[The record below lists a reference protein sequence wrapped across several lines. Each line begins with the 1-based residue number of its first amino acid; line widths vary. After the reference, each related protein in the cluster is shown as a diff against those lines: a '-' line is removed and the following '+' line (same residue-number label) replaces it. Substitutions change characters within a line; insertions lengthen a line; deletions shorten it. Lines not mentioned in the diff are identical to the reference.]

1 MRALR
6 KFRAWLLR
14 LGCLFGFR
22 QTQQM
27 FADELESHLQ
37 LHIDDYVRL
46 GMTPAEARRKAIL
59 RLGGVEM
66 TKQSYRERSTVPVID
81 DLLQDLRFAL
91 RQLRRAPGFTATA
104 VLMLALGIGA
114 SVAIFAFVDAALL
127 RPLPYREPN
136 RLVAV
141 TERVKLF
148 PRANLSYPDYLDW
161 KKMNT
166 VFSSLDIY
174 TGGGYMLGT
183 PSGAEPVPGARVSD
197 GFFRTLG
204 VKPMLGRD
212 FYAGEDL
219 PGVAPA
225 VMLTY
230 GAWKVRFGARPE
242 IVGKTLNLSG
252 IPTTVIGVLPEGF
265 QFAPRGSAEFYLPF
279 QAREG
284 GCDLKRGCHGLY
296 GVARLK
302 DGVSIATALAEMQS
316 IAALL
321 EKQYPDTNRG
331 QGATVEPLSEVIV
344 GNIRPMLLMLLA
356 AAGLLLAIACVNIGS
371 LLLVRSE
378 SRRREIAVRGA
389 LGASRMRLARQ
400 FVTEGLLLVTLS
412 TALGIGLALVTLH
425 LLLSLIPATLLLY
438 VPFFQGLAFNGHMLL
453 FAAGVG
459 LVAVTLFAVLPMLRS
474 PLTAVRE
481 GLADGGRGSAGT
493 LWRRFGANLV
503 VLELTIAVV
512 LLVGAGL
519 LGKSLYRLLH
529 VDVNFEVDHLAT
541 LQVMVPKALYPK
553 DDQLVRVGREMVR
566 RVSALPGVKS
576 VGLTSV
582 LPVSCNCDTDWI
594 RFVGKPY
601 NGEHN
606 EVNLRDV
613 SPEFFQTLHAKLL
626 SGRFFTEQDDA
637 TRPKV
642 VIINKTLAQQYFP
655 GEDPLG
661 KKIGGVTL
669 APDSLKEI
677 VGVVDDIHEGSLE
690 SPIWP
695 AVYYPIDQDTDN
707 NFAIVVR
714 TSQSEASFLPEL
726 VRTIHSIDP
735 GIGTAFESTM
745 EQLIQDSTS
754 AYLHRFA
761 AWLVGGFA
769 VLALVLGVVGL
780 YGVIAYSVSQR
791 TREIGVRMAL
801 GAQRG
806 TVYRLV
812 MSEAS
817 RLTMA
822 GIGLG
827 LICAVG
833 AGMAMRALLF
843 GTAAWDA
850 MTLASVAMVLGAS
863 AMLASYIP
871 ARRAASV
878 NPVEALR
885 AE

>member
-1 MRALR
+1 MSALR
-6 KFRAWLLR
+6 KCRAWLSR
-14 LGCLFGFR
+14 FGGLFGLQR
-22 QTQQM
+22 TQQT
-27 FADELESHLQ
+27 FADEIESHLQ

-46 GMTPAEARRKAIL
+46 GMNPAEARRMAIL

-81 DLLQDLRFAL
+81 DLLQDLRYAL
-91 RQLRRAPGFTATA
+91 RQLRRAPGFTVTVA
-104 VLMLALGIGA
+104 LMLALGIGA

-127 RPLPYREPN
+127 KPLPYRDPN

-141 TERVKLF
+141 TEKVKLF

-166 VFSSLDIY
+166 VFSSFDIY

-183 PSGAEPVPGARVSD
+183 PSGAEAVTGARVSD
-197 GFFRTLG
+197 GFFRALG

-212 FYAGEDL
+212 FYTGEDL
-219 PGVAPA
+219 PGAAPT

-230 GAWKVRFGARPE
+230 GTWKVRFGSRPE
-242 IVGKTLNLSG
+242 IVGQTLNLSG
-252 IPTTVIGVLPEGF
+252 IPTTVIGVLPADF
-265 QFAPRGSAEFYLPF
+265 QFAPRGSAELYAPF
-279 QAREG
+279 QG
-284 GCDLKRGCHGLY
+284 KPGCDLSRGCHSLY

-302 DGVSIATALAEMQS
+302 DGVSVASALAEMQS
-316 IAALL
+316 IAGLL

-331 QGATVEPLSEVIV
+331 QGATVEPLSEVIA
-344 GNIRPMLLMLLA
+344 GDYRTILLTLLA
-356 AAGLLLAIACVNIGS
+356 GAGLLLAIACVNVSS

-389 LGASRMRLARQ
+389 LGASRLRLARQ
-400 FVTEGLLLVTLS
+400 FVTEGLLLVILS
-412 TALGIGLALVTLH
+412 TALGLGLALVTMR
-425 LLLSLIPATLLLY
+425 LLLAMIPATMLLY
-438 VPFFQGLAFNGHMLL
+438 VPYFQNLTLNGHMLL

-459 LVAVTLFAVLPMLRS
+459 LMAVALFAVPPMLRS
-474 PLTAVRE
+474 PLTAMRA

-503 VLELTIAVV
+503 VLELAIAVV

-529 VDVNFEVDHLAT
+529 VDVNFDVDHLAT
-541 LQVMVPKALYPK
+541 MQVMAPPALYPK
-553 DDQLVRVGREMVR
+553 DDQLVRVTREMIR

-582 LPVSCNCDTDWI
+582 LPVSCNCNTDWI

-606 EVNLRDV
+606 EVNQRDI
-613 SPEFFQTLHAKLL
+613 SPRFFEALHAKLL
-626 SGRFFTEQDDA
+626 SGRVFTDQDDL
-637 TRPKV
+637 TRSKV
-642 VIINKTLAQQYFP
+642 VIINKALARQYFP

-695 AVYYPIDQDTDN
+695 AVYYPMDQDTDN
-707 NFAIVVR
+707 SFAIVVR
-714 TSQSEASFLPEL
+714 TSQSEASLLPEM

-745 EQLIQDSTS
+745 EQLMQNSTS

-806 TVYRLV
+806 SVYRLV
-812 MSEAS
+812 ISEAS
-817 RLTMA
+817 KLTIA

-833 AGMAMRALLF
+833 AGMGMRALLF

-850 MTLASVAMVLGAS
+850 MTLASVAVVLGAC

-885 AE
+885 SE

>member
-6 KFRAWLLR
+6 KLRAWLLR
-14 LGCLFGFR
+14 LGGLLGFQR
-22 QTQQM
+22 TQQM
-27 FADELESHLQ
+27 FADEIESHLL

-46 GMTPAEARRKAIL
+46 GMTPEEARRKAIL

-91 RQLRRAPGFTATA
+91 RQLRRAPGFTVTA
-104 VLMLALGIGA
+104 ALMLALGIGA

-127 RPLPYREPN
+127 KPLPYSDPN

-161 KKMNT
+161 KKMNS
-166 VFSSLDIY
+166 VFSSFDIY

-183 PSGAEPVPGARVSD
+183 PAGAEPVTGARVSD

-212 FYAGEDL
+212 FYTGEDL
-219 PGVAPA
+219 PGVAPT

-242 IVGKTLNLSG
+242 IVGRTLNLSG
-252 IPTTVIGVLPEGF
+252 IPTTVIGVLPADF
-265 QFAPRGSAEFYLPF
+265 QFAPRGSAELYTPF
-279 QAREG
+279 QAKD

-331 QGATVEPLSEVIV
+331 QGATVELLSEVIV
-344 GNIRPMLLMLLA
+344 GNYRAMLLTLLA
-356 AAGLLLAIACVNIGS
+356 GAGLLLLIAYVNVSS

-389 LGASRMRLARQ
+389 LGASRLRLARQ

-412 TALGIGLALVTLH
+412 TALGIGLGLATLH
-425 LLLSLIPATLLLY
+425 LLLALIPATFLLY
-438 VPFFQGLAFNGHMLL
+438 VPFFQGLALNGHVLL
-453 FAAGVG
+453 FAAAVG
-459 LVAVTLFAVLPMLRS
+459 LVAVALFAVPPMLSS

-481 GLADGGRGSAGT
+481 ALADGGRGTAGT

-503 VLELTIAVV
+503 VLELAIAVV

-519 LGKSLYRLLH
+519 LSKSLYQLLH

-541 LQVMVPKALYPK
+541 VQVMAPKALYPT
-553 DDQLVRVGREMVR
+553 DEQLVRVGREMIR

-582 LPVSCNCDTDWI
+582 LPVSCNCNTDWI

-613 SPEFFQTLHAKLL
+613 SPDFFQALHAKLL
-626 SGRFFTEQDDA
+626 SGRVFTDQDDA

-642 VIINKTLAQQYFP
+642 VIINRALARQYFP

-661 KKIGGVTL
+661 KKIGGITL

-695 AVYYPIDQDTDN
+695 AVYYPINQDTDN

-745 EQLIQDSTS
+745 EQLIEDSTS

-817 RLTMA
+817 RLTVA

-850 MTLASVAMVLGAS
+850 TTLATVAVVLGVC

>member
-1 MRALR
+1 VTLLR
-6 KFRAWLLR
+6 QTRAWLLR
-14 LGCLFGFR
+14 FLGIFR
-22 QTQQM
+22 GQQQRA
-27 FADELESHLQ
+27 FADEIESHLQ
-37 LHIDDYVRL
+37 LHIDDNMRL
-46 GMTPAEARRKAIL
+46 GMTPAQARREAIL
-59 RLGGVEM
+59 KLGNVES
-66 TKQSYRERSTVPVID
+66 TKQSYRERGTLPLID

-91 RQLRRAPGFTATA
+91 RQLRRSPGFTVTA
-104 VLMLALGIGA
+104 ALMLALGIGA

-127 RPLPYREPN
+127 KPLPYRNPG

-166 VFSSLDIY
+166 VFSSFDLY

-183 PSGAEPVPGARVSD
+183 PSGAEPVTGARVSD

-204 VKPMLGRD
+204 TRPMLGRD

-219 PGVAPA
+219 PGVAPT

-230 GAWKVRFGARPE
+230 GAWKVRFGGRPE
-242 IVGKTLNLSG
+242 IVGQTLNLSG
-252 IPTTVIGVLPEGF
+252 VPTIVIGVLPADF
-265 QFAPRGSAEFYLPF
+265 QFAPRGSAEFYSPF
-279 QAREG
+279 QGKG
-284 GCDLKRGCHGLY
+284 GCDLNRGCHGLY
-296 GVARLK
+296 GIARLK
-302 DGVSIATALAEMQS
+302 DGVSIENALAEMQS
-316 IAALL
+316 IAGLL

-331 QGATVEPLSEVIV
+331 QGATVEPLSEVIA
-344 GNIRPMLLMLLA
+344 GDYRAMLLTLLA
-356 AAGLLLAIACVNIGS
+356 GAGLLLAIACVNVSS

-389 LGASRMRLARQ
+389 LGASRARLTRQ
-400 FVTEGLLLVTLS
+400 FVTEGFLLVILS
-412 TALGIGLALVTLH
+412 TALGLGLAFATMR
-425 LLLSLIPATLLLY
+425 LLLALIPATMLLY
-438 VPFFQGLAFNGHMLL
+438 VPYFQDLALNGHMLL
-453 FAAGVG
+453 FAVGVG
-459 LVAVTLFAVLPMLRS
+459 FVAVALFTVPPMLRS
-474 PLTAVRE
+474 PLTAMRD

-503 VLELTIAVV
+503 VLELAIAVV

-541 LQVMVPKALYPK
+541 LQVMAPPALYPK
-553 DDQLVRVGREMVR
+553 EDQLVRVSREMIR
-566 RVSALPGVKS
+566 RISALPGVQS

-582 LPVSCNCDTDWI
+582 LPVSFNGNTDWI

-613 SPEFFQTLHAKLL
+613 SPDFFGALHAKLL
-626 SGRFFTEQDDA
+626 SGRLFTDQDDA

-642 VIINKTLAQQYFP
+642 VIINKALARQYFP

-695 AVYYPIDQDTDN
+695 AVYYPIYQDTDN
-707 NFAIVVR
+707 SFAIVVR
-714 TSQSEASFLPEL
+714 TSQNEGSILPEL
-726 VRTIHSIDP
+726 VRTVHSIDP

-745 EQLIQDSTS
+745 EQLIQNSTS

-801 GAQRG
+801 GAQRSS
-806 TVYRLV
+806 VYRLV
-812 MSEAS
+812 MRQAGW
-817 RLTMA
+817 LTLA

-827 LICAVG
+827 LICSVG
-833 AGMAMRALLF
+833 AATLMRTLLF

-850 MTLASVAMVLGAS
+850 GTLASVAIVLGAS